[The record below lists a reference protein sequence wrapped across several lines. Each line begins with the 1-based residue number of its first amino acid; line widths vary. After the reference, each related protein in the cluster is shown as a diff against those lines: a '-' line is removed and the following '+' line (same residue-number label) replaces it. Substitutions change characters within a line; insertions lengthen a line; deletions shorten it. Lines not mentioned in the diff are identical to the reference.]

1 MPDPIERLP
10 DDLRAVVHMHYLEQ
24 TPILPIARLLGVS
37 TKTIEGRLYRARKN
51 LARLLEPKPTGGE
64 QP

>member
-10 DDLRAVVHMHYLEQ
+10 DDLRAVVHMHYLER
-24 TPILPIARLLGVS
+24 TPVLPIARLLGVT
-37 TKTIEGRLYRARKN
+37 TKTIEGRLYRARKK
-51 LARLLEPKPTGGE
+51 LAHLLGPKSTEGE